1 MASLGAGP
9 AQHIHTL
16 TNLTSCR
23 SKQAAATAAIGSGTQ
38 GVGHKYTC
46 HKALHMLECSPEGSG
61 ATAQVTGF

>member
-23 SKQAAATAAIGSGTQ
+23 SKQAAATAVIGSGTQ

-46 HKALHMLECSPEGSG
+46 HKALHMPGMNLKGVGPLHK
-61 ATAQVTGF
+61 